1 MNKFLTASVLF
12 SLSAALATVA
22 SAPAHAA
29 SLSLSFTKLPGLT
42 GGSPAATT
50 VYYADLMGIT
60 FDITS
65 ISIKDGG
72 PISGSAGGQVSGFDL
87 NAIKFSRTLATSAA
101 DVNALP
107 GLNVFNFVSGT
118 VFAPGSQTAPVAP
131 ALFGTSGSAV
141 NNAIATLGSFDGS
154 STTSSSANGFVS
166 LGVNGSLAFNLT
178 SPVSVGSTPLYL
190 YIGEVVDS
198 GGEFAAGDIT
208 VSDSPAVPE
217 PTTLAGLA
225 LAAAGLGYARR
236 RRGGTA

>member
-1 MNKFLTASVLF
+1 MNKFLTASVF

-29 SLSLSFTKLPGLT
+29 SLSFTKLPGIT
-42 GGSPAATT
+42 GGSPAATA
-50 VYYADLMGIT
+50 VYYADLSGIT

-72 PISGSAGGQVSGFDL
+72 VIGGSAPGQFSGFDL
-87 NAIKFSRTLATSAA
+87 DALKFSRTLATSAA

-107 GLNVFNFVSGT
+107 GLDVFNFVSGT
-118 VFAPGSQTAPVAP
+118 VFAPGSQSAPVNP
-131 ALFGTSGSAV
+131 ALFGTSGGAV
-141 NNAIATLGSFDGS
+141 NNAIATLGSFDGN

-190 YIGEVVDS
+190 YVGEVGDN
-198 GGEFAAGDIT
+198 GEVAGGDIT
-208 VSDSPAVPE
+208 ISDSPAVPE

>member
-1 MNKFLTASVLF
+1 MNKFLTASVF

-42 GGSPAATT
+42 GGSPAATV

-72 PISGSAGGQVSGFDL
+72 ASGASAPGQFSGFDL
-87 NAIKFSRTLATSAA
+87 DAIKFSRTLATSAA

-118 VFAPGSQTAPVAP
+118 VFAPGSQNAPVDP
-131 ALFGTSGSAV
+131 ALFGTSGGAV
-141 NNAIATLGSFDGS
+141 NNAIATLGSFDGN

-190 YIGEVVDS
+190 YIGEVGDS
-198 GGEFAAGDIT
+198 GEFAAGDIT

>member
-1 MNKFLTASVLF
+1 MNKFLTASVF

-42 GGSPAATT
+42 GGSPAATAA
-50 VYYADLMGIT
+50 YYAELSDIT

-72 PISGSAGGQVSGFDL
+72 AIGGSAPGQFSGFDL
-87 NAIKFSRTLATSAA
+87 DAIKFSRTLATSAA

-107 GLNVFNFVSGT
+107 GLNVFNLVSGT
-118 VFAPGSQTAPVAP
+118 VFAPGSQIAPVDP
-131 ALFGTSGSAV
+131 ALFGTSGGAV
-141 NNAIATLGSFDGS
+141 NNAIATLGSFDGN
-154 STTSSSANGFVS
+154 STTGSSANGFVS

-190 YIGEVVDS
+190 YVGEVGDN
-198 GGEFAAGDIT
+198 GEIAAGDIT

-225 LAAAGLGYARR
+225 LAAAGLGGARR

>member
-1 MNKFLTASVLF
+1 MNKFLTASVF
-12 SLSAALATVA
+12 SLSATLATVA

-29 SLSLSFTKLPGLT
+29 SLGFTKLPGIT
-42 GGSPAATT
+42 GGSPAATA
-50 VYYADLMGIT
+50 VYYADLSGIT
-60 FDITS
+60 FDISS

-72 PISGSAGGQVSGFDL
+72 AIGASAPGQFSGFDL
-87 NAIKFSRTLATSAA
+87 DAIKFSRTLATSAA

-118 VFAPGSQTAPVAP
+118 VFAPGSQNAPVDP
-131 ALFGTSGSAV
+131 ALFGTSGGAV
-141 NNAIATLGSFDGS
+141 NNAIATLGSFDGN

-190 YIGEVVDS
+190 YIGEVGDN
-198 GGEFAAGDIT
+198 GELAGGDIT
-208 VSDSPAVPE
+208 ISDSPAVPE

>member
-1 MNKFLTASVLF
+1 VNKFLTASVF
-12 SLSAALATVA
+12 SLSATLATVA

-29 SLSLSFTKLPGLT
+29 SLGFTKLPGIT
-42 GGSPAATT
+42 GGSPAATA
-50 VYYADLMGIT
+50 VYYADLSGIT
-60 FDITS
+60 FDISS

-72 PISGSAGGQVSGFDL
+72 AIGASAPGQFSGFDL
-87 NAIKFSRTLATSAA
+87 DAIKFSRTLATSAA

-118 VFAPGSQTAPVAP
+118 VFAPGSQNAPVDP
-131 ALFGTSGSAV
+131 ALFGTSGGAV
-141 NNAIATLGSFDGS
+141 NNAIATLGSFDGN

-190 YIGEVVDS
+190 YIGEVGDN
-198 GGEFAAGDIT
+198 GELAGGDIT
-208 VSDSPAVPE
+208 ISDSPAVPE

>member
-1 MNKFLTASVLF
+1 MNKFLTASVF

-42 GGSPAATT
+42 GGSPAATV

-72 PISGSAGGQVSGFDL
+72 PIGGAGVGQASGFDL

-131 ALFGTSGSAV
+131 ALFGTSGGAV
-141 NNAIATLGSFDGS
+141 NNAIATLGSFDGNS
-154 STTSSSANGFVS
+154 ATSSSANGFVS

-190 YIGEVVDS
+190 YIGEVGDS
-198 GGEFAAGDIT
+198 GEFAGADIT

-225 LAAAGLGYARR
+225 LAAAGLGYPRR

>member
-1 MNKFLTASVLF
+1 MNKFLTASVF

-29 SLSLSFTKLPGLT
+29 SLGFTKLPGIT
-42 GGSPAATT
+42 GGSPAATA
-50 VYYADLMGIT
+50 VYYADLSGIT
-60 FDITS
+60 FDISS

-72 PISGSAGGQVSGFDL
+72 AIGASAPGQFSGFDL
-87 NAIKFSRTLATSAA
+87 DAIKFSRTLATSAA

-118 VFAPGSQTAPVAP
+118 VFAPGSQNAPVDP
-131 ALFGTSGSAV
+131 ALFGTSGGAV
-141 NNAIATLGSFDGS
+141 NNAIATLGSFDGN

-190 YIGEVVDS
+190 YIGEVGDN
-198 GGEFAAGDIT
+198 GELAGGDIT
-208 VSDSPAVPE
+208 ISDSPAVPE

>member
-1 MNKFLTASVLF
+1 VNKFLTASVF

-29 SLSLSFTKLPGLT
+29 SLGFTKLPGIT
-42 GGSPAATT
+42 GGSPAATA
-50 VYYADLMGIT
+50 VYYADLSGIT
-60 FDITS
+60 FDISS

-72 PISGSAGGQVSGFDL
+72 AIGASAPGQFSGFDL
-87 NAIKFSRTLATSAA
+87 DAIKFSRTLATSAA

-118 VFAPGSQTAPVAP
+118 VFAPGSQNAPVDP
-131 ALFGTSGSAV
+131 ALFGTSGGAV
-141 NNAIATLGSFDGS
+141 NNAIATLGSFDGN

-190 YIGEVVDS
+190 YIGEVGDN
-198 GGEFAAGDIT
+198 GELAGGDIT
-208 VSDSPAVPE
+208 ISDSPAVPE

>member
-1 MNKFLTASVLF
+1 MNKFLTASVF

-29 SLSLSFTKLPGLT
+29 SLSFTKLPGIT
-42 GGSPAATT
+42 GGSPANTA
-50 VYYADLMGIT
+50 VYYADLSGIT

-72 PISGSAGGQVSGFDL
+72 GSGSSAPGQFSGFDL
-87 NAIKFSRTLATSAA
+87 DAIKFSRTLATSAA

-118 VFAPGSQTAPVAP
+118 VFAPGSQNAPVDP
-131 ALFGTSGSAV
+131 ALFGTSGDAV
-141 NNAIATLGSFDGS
+141 NNAIATLGSFDGN
-154 STTSSSANGFVS
+154 STTSRSANGFVS

-190 YIGEVVDS
+190 YIGEVGDN
-198 GGEFAAGDIT
+198 GEVAGGDIT
-208 VSDSPAVPE
+208 ISGGPAVPE